1 LKATARSYSRDL
13 QEGIGAKKRPSHK
26 KKAEYSSDEE
36 NAEED
41 VNYDEMR

>member
-1 LKATARSYSRDL
+1 L
-13 QEGIGAKKRPSHK
+13 EPKKHAYHK

-41 VNYDEMR
+41 LNYDEMR